1 MPGTG
6 WTRKTRRCERSGKIT
21 MNETLS
27 LVPALLAGVLLGAI
41 VFGGLWWTIRKGFT
55 PTRPALWF
63 LGSMLL
69 RTSIALAGFYFMARD
84 HGERLLGCL
93 LGWVPAR
100 RVVWQGARA
109 GGGPPGFP
117 PGVCH
122 GTTHRDT
129 PHPGGERANLLASGG
144 QPCTRSEEHTSE
156 LQSLRHL

>member
-41 VFGGLWWTIRKGFT
+41 FFGGLWWTIRKGFAS
-55 PTRPALWF
+55 TRPALWF

-84 HGERLLGCL
+84 HGERPLLGPVL
-93 LGWVPAR
+93 FRSGGPF
-100 RVVWQGARA
+100 ARA
-109 GGGPPGFP
+109 SRPRGRRFGSWA
-117 PGVCH
+117 VCYC
-122 GTTHRDT
+122 
-129 PHPGGERANLLASGG
+129 ERALPWPASISWHAIMGRG
-144 QPCTRSEEHTSE
+144 SWCASWGLS
-156 LQSLRHL
+156 RHASS